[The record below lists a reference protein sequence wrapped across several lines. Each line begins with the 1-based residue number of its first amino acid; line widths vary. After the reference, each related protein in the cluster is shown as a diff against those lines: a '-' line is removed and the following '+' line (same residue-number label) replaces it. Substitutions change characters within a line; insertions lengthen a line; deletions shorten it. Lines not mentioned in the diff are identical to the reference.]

1 MIVENEVRF
10 QNGINLLLKLLVTIM
25 AILQLVSLSFSFF
38 FFLSGISKNIVA
50 AKAKKFSGHLQGF

>member
-25 AILQLVSLSFSFF
+25 AILQPISLSFSFF

-50 AKAKKFSGHLQGF
+50 AKAKNLSGHLQGF